1 MHSAILLGISWWQHI
16 VYPIVIDIKV
26 YLYIELPINCHIW
39 DCTWYYYASTLF
51 TYYEPFVVLLYFWL
65 LLLTCKFGIYFI
77 FFFRFVF
84 TILIRCPEIQAQW
97 LIYGSKLTISQHFIP
112 LNIQLVS
119 LHYVAMF
126 LHECKGSIMPQV
138 LIT

>member
-1 MHSAILLGISWWQHI
+1 MTSSLFNHSLPCSYWYWGLSLHRAAQQLSYLGLYMILLCQ
-16 VYPIVIDIKV
+16 YTF
-26 YLYIELPINCHIW
+26 YILRTIC
-39 DCTWYYYASTLF
+39 DVL
-51 TYYEPFVVLLYFWL
+51 VLLYFCL

-77 FFFRFVF
+77 FFFRFVC
-84 TILIRCPEIQAQW
+84 TILIRCLEIQAQW
-97 LIYGSKLTISQHFIP
+97 LIYGSKLTIRQHFIP
-112 LNIQLVS
+112 LNIQLLS